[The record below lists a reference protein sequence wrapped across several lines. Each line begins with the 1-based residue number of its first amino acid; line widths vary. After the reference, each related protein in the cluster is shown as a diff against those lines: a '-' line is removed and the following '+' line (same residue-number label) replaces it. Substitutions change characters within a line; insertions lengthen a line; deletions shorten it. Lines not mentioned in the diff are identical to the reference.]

1 MPAHPLPAACRLPLL
16 LLQLTA
22 HQLAAQREREL
33 AELEK
38 QAAQRAL
45 EGKRAVDEEE
55 YAAALAV
62 QNKNRCGLGLSLGLG
77 LSWGWGQGAG
87 GRGQRAQEARPCALQ
102 RWASGCQ
109 QLGLLAGCLGT
120 LTLTAA
126 TAPAIG
132 AGRREWWRRARW
144 MQLWRRSPW
153 IALQQIATQRSE
165 RSSSNSPCLYCK
177 RRSRSRFSTAGGENL
192 DC

>member
-45 EGKRAVDEEE
+45 EGKRAVDEEA

-62 QNKNRCGLGLSLGLG
+62 ENKNRCA
-77 LSWGWGQGAG
+77 GAG
-87 GRGQRAQEARPCALQ
+87 GMLGASGWGDEQLLLEKNLCLSAGWRRKQGPCSLLG
-102 RWASGCQ
+102 WASVCQ
-109 QLGLLAGCLGT
+109 QLSLLVQSAV
-120 LTLTAA
+120 
-126 TAPAIG
+126 
-132 AGRREWWRRARW
+132 
-144 MQLWRRSPW
+144 
-153 IALQQIATQRSE
+153 AL
-165 RSSSNSPCLYCK
+165 
-177 RRSRSRFSTAGGENL
+177 
-192 DC
+192 